1 MKLEKI
7 MFYPLCFLCKHYVTE
22 IESCKAYPDGIPRD
36 ILKESIYY
44 DEGHKCA
51 EGVQYELMERWK
63 K

>member
-1 MKLEKI
+1 

-44 DEGHKCA
+44 DEGHNCA
-51 EGVQYELMERWK
+51 EGVQYELMEKWK